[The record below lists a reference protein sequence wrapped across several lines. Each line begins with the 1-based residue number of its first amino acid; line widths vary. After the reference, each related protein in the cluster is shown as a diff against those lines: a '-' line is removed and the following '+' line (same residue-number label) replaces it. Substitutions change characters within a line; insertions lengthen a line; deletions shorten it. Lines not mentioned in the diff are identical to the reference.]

1 MVALGNIL
9 IILVVV
15 VFIARRQFQ
24 ARKLNT
30 ERRFWVL
37 PVILGALALRD
48 PHLIDPAHKAAAI
61 GLLLAS
67 VVVVLAM
74 GSAWGWTVRIWREG
88 DGALWA
94 KGTVATVAA
103 WAGLIVL
110 RVGLYGLGSA
120 MHVHQSSSSLL
131 LTLGALLL
139 VRGVVVNWRARTLE
153 APQHLRAVV

>member
-37 PVILGALALRD
+37 PLILGALALRD
-48 PHLIDPAHKAAAI
+48 PHLIDPAHRGAAI

-74 GSAWGWTVRIWREG
+74 GSTWGWTVRIWRES
-88 DGALWA
+88 DGAIWV

-139 VRGVVVNWRARTLE
+139 VRGVVVNWRAHTLDGS
-153 APQHLRAVV
+153 QNLRALV